1 MADPI
6 EPTLAGSNEVNNTIV
21 ETDPPVPTN
30 KDDGLVINQ
39 SSINSLATGTAN
51 ANTAISGQTLL
62 VSLTVSG
69 SFGTDSNGTITL
81 SSVTNGTAV
90 ATGTAQFFRIF
101 KSDNST
107 VIMDG
112 TVGLTGC
119 DMNLNN
125 TSIDTTQ
132 VVSISSGTIIRA
144 NQ

>member
-1 MADPI
+1 MASNLKYSNGTRDAQQQGLITYAGTNALI
-6 EPTLAGSNEVNNTIV
+6 EIYAGTQ
-21 ETDPPVPTN
+21 P
-30 KDDGLVINQ
+30 
-39 SSINSLATGTAN
+39 AN

-62 VSLTVSG
+62 VTLPVSG

-81 SSVTNGTAV
+81 GSVTSGTAV

>member
-1 MADPI
+1 MASNLKYSNGTRDAQQQGLI
-6 EPTLAGSNEVNNTIV
+6 TYAGSGAI
-21 ETDPPVPTN
+21 
-30 KDDGLVINQ
+30 I
-39 SSINSLATGTAN
+39 SIYQGTQPAN

-62 VSLTVSG
+62 VSLTVTG

-81 SSVTNGTAV
+81 GSVASGTAV